1 MHLFLKNHFAG
12 NWWMLYKMLVVFSV
26 YSGCQIW
33 LAFWI
38 RAYLK
43 QKMCFKNRIQIQIA
57 VTNMLFILST
67 WRPKGKLGSVAEGSA
82 ILIWGPAGGGGSH
95 VAVLLAAYCRLYHH
109 GRNLAEGG
117 CLLSRFHFTRCRYFL
132 GHVACRNLPW
142 QGLWFTFVLHSR
154 YCSLSFPSFV
164 SCQLVIEPVQKTKKL
179 PMSLPRDILIKV
191 SGPNKRV
198 CSLVKKKHIMV
209 QTLSPHT
216 F

>member
-12 NWWMLYKMLVVFSV
+12 NWWMCYKMLVAFSV
-26 YSGCQIW
+26 YSGCHIW

-38 RAYLK
+38 RAYVK

-57 VTNMLFILST
+57 VTNMLFIM
-67 WRPKGKLGSVAEGSA
+67 
-82 ILIWGPAGGGGSH
+82 GGSH

-109 GRNLAEGG
+109 CRNLAEGG
-117 CLLSRFHFTRCRYFL
+117 CLLSRFHFTRCRYFS

-191 SGPNKRV
+191 SGPNKIV